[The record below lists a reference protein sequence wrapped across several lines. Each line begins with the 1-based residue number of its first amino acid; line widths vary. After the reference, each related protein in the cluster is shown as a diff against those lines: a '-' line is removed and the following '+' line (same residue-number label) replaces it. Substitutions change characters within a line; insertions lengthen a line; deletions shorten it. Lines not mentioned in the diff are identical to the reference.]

1 MKIKNTIQLNS
12 YVIISESV
20 ERGINFGYKH
30 AHKHTNTPDEDSL
43 KEHIYNNQS
52 PPIEEKWS
60 YAGFFYTNNYLQHL
74 KLY

>member
-43 KEHIYNNQS
+43 KEHIYNDVMHELTE
-52 PPIEEKWS
+52 IIDWEKS
-60 YAGFFYTNNYLQHL
+60 
-74 KLY
+74 